1 MLKQYV
7 PEANETKKGVAS
19 STNPILS
26 GNVLS
31 TTTEGTLSTA
41 TATATTTTATQ
52 LSSSNPVSSSSLLGF
67 IFL

>member
-41 TATATTTTATQ
+41 TATATTAATQ
-52 LSSSNPVSSSSLLGF
+52 LSSSNPISSSSLLGF